1 MPAADIT
8 SKMSSSAAGK
18 FQDHYKLL
26 GIDPKSTLDIIQF
39 AYNALKAVYGPKGS
53 GPNHE
58 KDEELELAIEV
69 LSDTVGRKMFD
80 SVRGGDDERDI
91 SFSGM
96 DFFNSLQ
103 SERDRRMTML
113 CVLYDVRRQ
122 NPRVPLLTM
131 RQFEQIVDMTE
142 EQIQMALWYAKTLGW
157 VSVDD
162 KSKMQISAAGMDFL
176 QANAPDPASIWPFLK
191 NPSGPRPE
199 PQAAIPPPVAAV
211 PQPAVEPSVA
221 PAPASEQVYQQIAS
235 LSEAVRSFGAPN
247 PALGPTLVSGES
259 KPKPM
264 SLIRRT
270 QIAITEA

>member
-1 MPAADIT
+1 
-8 SKMSSSAAGK
+8 MSSGAAGK
-18 FQDHYKLL
+18 FQDHYKIL
-26 GIDPKSTLDIIQF
+26 GVDPKATLDIIQLAHDALHDF
-39 AYNALKAVYGPKGS
+39 YNPQNGTQRDHQKF
-53 GPNHE
+53 
-58 KDEELELAIEV
+58 EEITLAIEV

-80 SVRGGDDERDI
+80 AVRGGDDERDI

-103 SERDRRMTML
+103 NERDRRMTML

-131 RQFEQIVDMTE
+131 RQFEQIVEMTE
-142 EQIQMALWYAKTLGW
+142 EQIQLALWYAKTLGW

-162 KSKMQISAAGMDFL
+162 KSKMQISAQGMDFL
-176 QANAPDPASIWPFLK
+176 QANAPDPNSIWRFLK

-199 PQAAIPPPVAAV
+199 EAVKHHVIAAQPPTP
-211 PQPAVEPSVA
+211 PHTPTQEIS
-221 PAPASEQVYQQIAS
+221 S
-235 LSEAVRSFGAPN
+235 LSTAIQSFGAPA
-247 PALGPTLVSGES
+247 PSSVSDEP
-259 KPKPM
+259 KPKTI